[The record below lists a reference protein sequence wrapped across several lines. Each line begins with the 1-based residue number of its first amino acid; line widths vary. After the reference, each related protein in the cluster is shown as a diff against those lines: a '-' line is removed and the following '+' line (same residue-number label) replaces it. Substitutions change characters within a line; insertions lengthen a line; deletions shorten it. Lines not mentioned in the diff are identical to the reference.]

1 MKPARQLL
9 SILLPSLALLCGAAA
24 AQTLQFDAWFEADE
38 FGAIER
44 EVARLLA
51 RDPADRS
58 ALLARARLALADPDS
73 GRVDAGIN
81 AMEHCLKLGEG
92 DAECHLSLGS
102 LYGRKAIESGMV
114 GGVRYAGR
122 VRQHFERATA
132 LSPESIRARY
142 RLHQFYIMA
151 PSVVGGG
158 KSRARE
164 GIEAFAQLSPAQAP
178 LLRAQLDLAEEH
190 VAEAG
195 TKLLG
200 YAGGTEDGADVVWRE
215 QLSSLGFVHLS
226 AKPPRLADA
235 QRVFEFAAT
244 RFPRDEVFQR
254 GLGRIAQEQGRYAA
268 AAAHFESALAIRPQP
283 GAHYRFA
290 QVAEKLGDT
299 ARAIQHYEKT
309 LRIGRGVPR
318 SALTDANERLKAL
331 RPQ

>member
-200 YAGGTEDGADVVWRE
+200 YAGGTEDGADLVWRE

-235 QRVFEFAAT
+235 QRVFEFAAS
-244 RFPRDEVFQR
+244 RFPRDEEFLR
-254 GLGRIAQEQGRYAA
+254 GLGRIAQEQGRYAVA
-268 AAAHFESALAIRPQP
+268 ATHFESALAIKPKP
-283 GAHYRFA
+283 GAHYRLA

-318 SALTDANERLKAL
+318 SVLADANERLKAL
-331 RPQ
+331 RLL